1 MIDTAKSLQELHL
14 VMTVQLM
21 LNGKT
26 TKHIDGVEP
35 SLLSAIILIQI
46 AFLADAR
53 VGPESFKIQIL
64 YQLVPVATLV
74 SALIPF
80 CHIDN
85 G

>member
-1 MIDTAKSLQELHL
+1 
-14 VMTVQLM
+14 M
-21 LNGKT
+21 LYGKT

-35 SLLSAIILIQI
+35 SLLSANILIQI

-53 VGPESFKIQIL
+53 VGPECFKIQIL
-64 YQLVPVATLV
+64 YQLVSVATLV
-74 SALIPF
+74 FALIPF